1 MSRIVPGP
9 GAGRK
14 PQVTF
19 YESTFTLFKA
29 ITVTGLRSRANWDTD
44 KYMGCT
50 QRKVTLQYRKKVYV
64 H

>member
-9 GAGRK
+9 GVGPK

-19 YESTFTLFKA
+19 YEPTSTLFKA

-44 KYMGCT
+44 KYMGYI
-50 QRKVTLQYRKKVYV
+50 QQKVTLQYRKKVYV